1 MNTLMNEIET
11 KVKALLIA
19 RGKDYICLQVKKQHQ
34 MRLIGVYL
42 GKGKIHIT
50 QEGINVTKS
59 VCFGTDTQDVR
70 GINFITRTVY
80 DNEPNTVNLY
90 KLFKRD

>member
-1 MNTLMNEIET
+1 MNKIET
-11 KVKALLIA
+11 NVKALLQA
-19 RGKDYICLQVKKQHQ
+19 RGKDYICLQVKKQYQ

-50 QEGINVTKS
+50 KEGINVTKS